1 MLATFHEV
9 NGRMTVRG
17 YVFGAKEHRPERS
30 DNFLLTP
37 QSKLLKLEKYDLVY
51 DEKRINYFC

>member
-1 MLATFHEV
+1 MKNHKGLNAV
-9 NGRMTVRG
+9 NNDSRI
-17 YVFGAKEHRPERS
+17 GAKEHRPERS

>member
-1 MLATFHEV
+1 MKNHKGLNAV
-9 NGRMTVRG
+9 NNDSRIE
-17 YVFGAKEHRPERS
+17 AKEHRPERS

-51 DEKRINYFC
+51 DENTVYNFC